1 MFLKRIAI
9 SGFKSFCDRVDFDF
23 EPGVTCVV
31 GPNGCGKSNLVDAFK
46 WVLGEQSAHS
56 LRGRHMTDMIFSGS
70 SARRGSSLAQ
80 VDLVFDNADRRLPLD
95 LEEITVSRRL
105 HRSGESEYL
114 LNQQSSRLKDIREM
128 FLDTGVGVEAY
139 SVIEQGKVDTLLKSS
154 PTDRRIIFEEAAGI
168 SRYKARRKEAERK
181 LERTQQNLLRVAD
194 IIEELEKRLRS
205 VKLQAGKARSY
216 LEYDAKLREL
226 KSSFA
231 MAEFHRFTQA
241 VAELNRN
248 IDADQDEATAIRTAI
263 DRHEAEAAENTV
275 QLDALVERIGGT
287 DSELIRARAD
297 LAAQE
302 ERIAS
307 SGRRVEEQSA
317 QLALSEERLRVG
329 EERLGSLRGQLA
341 AAEQSVTEF
350 EARTRELHGMV
361 DGLNEQDRAF
371 ARQLAQGQAAL
382 EDEKAGIIELLR
394 RSAQV
399 HNEVIRLNTHRESLV
414 GQKGRLSSREEQIQ
428 AELSGLLTQRA
439 EVERKIA
446 EIAELI
452 QQQTEHLENKKEE
465 AARVHGLRQRI
476 VDELA
481 SARERRSAL
490 QSRREVLED
499 LERRM
504 EGVGAGPRRVWEARA
519 TADEGGVRHGIVGL
533 VGDLF
538 EADVRYARLV
548 EGVLGEADQHLVVA
562 DETAFLS
569 FVESLGELPGRV
581 GAFCLD
587 RLPPVVNERDFS
599 EQTGVLARLL
609 DVVRYP
615 AEVEALAKQ
624 LFGKTI
630 LVEDLSVA
638 KRLAAD
644 DVFGHRFVTAAGEVV
659 EPDGRLSV
667 GPVTSGAGLILRRSE
682 LKDIAAQLV
691 RIGEDVDRLTDQLN
705 RTDAEASHLETVQ
718 QELRSAVY
726 ESNTSK
732 VEATAAL
739 DNVQE
744 AIDRLSREQP
754 LIAREVEF
762 LEQQIQDVLQR
773 AEQGNRSLEEMEADN
788 RRRQEEVEAHQQ
800 RIDDVVARRRELQD
814 QLTETRVLAGQLA
827 EKRVAAT
834 EACNSLRREIA
845 ELESGVA
852 SARQEMEQCR
862 GRIEEATGVLARARE
877 QVAGLSARIEE
888 LDVAATELRREREA
902 MRLELENLHQSVRA
916 ARSGL
921 AEAESRLH
929 QHQMSLAELTVRRD
943 DLVARVREELSL
955 DLAERYAQY
964 EYQEQDWA
972 SVETEM
978 AELRGKMDRLGNV
991 NLDAIHELEEIEGR
1005 HTFLTNQRDDLNE
1018 SQRQLQELIARL
1030 NDESRDQF
1038 RATLEQI
1045 REHFRALFRRLFGG
1059 GRADIL
1065 LEDPENLLECGIE
1078 IMAQPPGKELQSIN
1092 LMSGGEKSMTAI
1104 ALLMSIFKT
1113 RPAPFTILDEVDAA
1127 LDEANNQ
1134 RFNAIVQ
1141 EFQKSTQFI
1150 IITHS
1155 KWTMNTAARLYGITM
1170 QEPGVSTRVS
1180 VELNGAEAQ
1189 VA

>member
-95 LEEITVSRRL
+95 LDEITVSRRL

-114 LNQQSSRLKDIREM
+114 LNQQGSRLKDIREM

-231 MAEFHRFTQA
+231 MAEYHRFTQS
-241 VAELNRN
+241 VTELNRQ
-248 IDADQDEATAIRTAI
+248 IDADQDQATAVRTAI
-263 DRHEAEAAENTV
+263 DRHEAEAAEKTV

-307 SGRRVEEQSA
+307 SGRRVEEQTA

-329 EERLGSLRGQLA
+329 EARLGSLRHQLA
-341 AAEQSVTEF
+341 AAEQNVTEF
-350 EARTRELHGMV
+350 EARTRELHGVV
-361 DGLNEQDRAF
+361 DDLNEQDRTF

-428 AELSGLLTQRA
+428 AELTGLLTQRA
-439 EVERKIA
+439 EVERKIS
-446 EIAELI
+446 EISDLI
-452 QQQTEHLENKKEE
+452 GQQTRHLEHKKEE
-465 AARVHGLRQRI
+465 AARIHGLRQRI

-504 EGVGAGPRRVWEARA
+504 EGVGAGPRRVWEAKA
-519 TADEGGVRHGIVGL
+519 AADGQGIRHGIVGL

-562 DETAFLS
+562 DERAFLA

-581 GAFCLD
+581 GAYCLD

-599 EQTGVLARLL
+599 ERPGVLARML

-615 AEVEALAKQ
+615 AEVESLAKQ

-638 KRLAAD
+638 QRLAAD
-644 DVFGHRFVTAAGEVV
+644 DVHGHRFVTAAGEVM
-659 EPDGRLSV
+659 EPSGRLSV
-667 GPVTSGAGLILRRSE
+667 GPVTAGAGLILRRSE

-691 RIGEDVDRLTDQLN
+691 QISENVDRLTDQLN

-732 VEATAAL
+732 VEAAAAL

-744 AIDRLSREQP
+744 AIDRLSRERP

-762 LEQQIQDVLQR
+762 LEQQMQDVLQR
-773 AEQGNRSLEEMEADN
+773 AEQGSRSLEEMEAEN
-788 RRRQEEVEAHQQ
+788 RRRQEEVEAQQQ
-800 RIDDVVARRRELQD
+800 RIDDVVARRRVLQD

-827 EKRVAAT
+827 EKRIAAT

-845 ELESGVA
+845 ELEAGVA

-862 GRIEEATGVLARARE
+862 GRIEEAAGVLARARE
-877 QVAGLSARIEE
+877 QVARLSARIEE
-888 LDVAATELRREREA
+888 LDVAATDLRREREA
-902 MRLELENLHQSVRA
+902 MRLELENLHHSVRA

-921 AEAESRLH
+921 ADTESRLH

-991 NLDAIHELEEIEGR
+991 NLDAIHELAEIEER
-1005 HTFLTNQRDDLNE
+1005 HTFLTRQRDDLNE

-1030 NDESRDQF
+1030 NDESREQF
-1038 RATLEQI
+1038 RVTLEQI

-1180 VELNGAEAQ
+1180 VELGGAEAQ